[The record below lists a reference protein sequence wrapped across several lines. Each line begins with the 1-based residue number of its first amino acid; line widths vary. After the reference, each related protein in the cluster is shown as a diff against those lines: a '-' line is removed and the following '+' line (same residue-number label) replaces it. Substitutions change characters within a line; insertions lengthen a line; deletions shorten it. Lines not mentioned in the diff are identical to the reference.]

1 MTPNHKRIFLLL
13 NYNFA
18 NVTNNNVIYDMQDTF
33 VKESLDPQSDLDS
46 QVENYDCRSPVLLVP
61 CFVLLSEEVL
71 SLTR

>member
-1 MTPNHKRIFLLL
+1 
-13 NYNFA
+13 
-18 NVTNNNVIYDMQDTF
+18 MQDTF